1 MTTDLILGGLTVRS
15 DGAGKLHFWGDVYN
29 LGLVDQRWVRLTI
42 RLLDEKD
49 QPLAEQTDMLALEW
63 TLSGERNPFQI
74 IFEDP
79 PEEWSSYDMRFTGR
93 IHEADDP
100 ESPQPYLDLTTE
112 HVSLDPIGRGGLV
125 CELRGQVVNS
135 GEAATE
141 NVKVAASLYGERG
154 TVVAVLSPYV
164 KSGQALEAGEKAEF
178 GLKYY
183 TVGEEP
189 LRYQIKVQGRQVKTS

>member
-79 PEEWSSYDMRFTGR
+79 PEEWTSYDMRFSGR
-93 IHEADDP
+93 IHEADDR

-135 GEAATE
+135 GE
-141 NVKVAASLYGERG
+141 NRRG
-154 TVVAVLSPYV
+154 
-164 KSGQALEAGEKAEF
+164 GAEP
-178 GLKYY
+178 
-183 TVGEEP
+183 V
-189 LRYQIKVQGRQVKTS
+189 RQVRPGARGGRKGRVWSQVLYRWRGATALPDQGAGAPGQDIIV